1 MGMLKLKNQWLSK
14 TKAQREQ
21 VKSTATKF
29 VQDKAIKILKEALR
43 VSPQYSGDYAF
54 NWFLETNQIEA
65 GYDRRFKG
73 KPWNQVTMRQQGDK
87 RAINENLRVNMELIR
102 QIKWN
107 NKIRLVNKSPTA
119 ELLDAGAV
127 KLRPE
132 NLIEA
137 PQGVLAYLKMKY
149 PHE

>member
-1 MGMLKLKNQWLSK
+1 MGFLKLKNPWLAK
-14 TKAQREQ
+14 TKAQRAQ
-21 VKSTATKF
+21 VKVTATKF
-29 VQDKAIKILKEALR
+29 VQNKAIVILKMALK

-54 NWFLETNQIEA
+54 NWFLETNQITA

-73 KPWNQVTMRQQGDK
+73 KPWNHVIMRKQGDPV
-87 RAINENLRVNMELIR
+87 AIKENLRVNMELIQ

-107 NKIRLVNKSPTA
+107 SKIRLVNMSPTA
-119 ELLDAGAV
+119 DLLNAGLV

-137 PQGVLAYLKMKY
+137 PQGVLAFLKMKY